1 MSDIKSLADQLRS
14 KMKEPADKTPITP
27 IKGKAKKEK
36 TANAREVNPKSHAP
50 PETPLILDDIR
61 AYNNTG
67 HKSMVHVRFDVKTL
81 QAMNQFKLATGV
93 DVTKLVAYS
102 VCQLF
107 KLHPELKIIIKQ
119 FFQKLDE

>member
-1 MSDIKSLADQLRS
+1 MHNQPERHESSHLKCPEPEYTAVLVHSSLPS
-14 KMKEPADKTPITP
+14 FGIFPPKTQ
-27 IKGKAKKEK
+27 G
-36 TANAREVNPKSHAP
+36 
-50 PETPLILDDIR
+50 
-61 AYNNTG
+61 G
-67 HKSMVHVRFDVKTL
+67 KTL